1 MRGEPR
7 RAVLTR
13 DEYLA
18 EWGRLHGVDPGS
30 VRVVGLWLR
39 LVYLLARPLAAARV
53 APSALTGSGVLAA
66 LAVVPV
72 AAAGGR
78 WVLLTPLVVVLS
90 GVLDNLDGAVAVL
103 SGRTSSWGSVLDA
116 VADRVSDCGYLVAL
130 WVLGA
135 PGWLVVLG
143 GGLTFLLEYVR
154 VRAAIAGLPDVGV
167 VTVGERPTRVLS
179 AAMFL
184 AGAGLFP
191 SVAPAWALAGA
202 GFGAAAAAVGLGQ
215 LLVVVRRRLL
225 S

>member
-1 MRGEPR
+1 VRGEPR

-30 VRVVGLWLR
+30 VRAVGLWLR

-78 WVLLTPLVVVLS
+78 WVLLTPLVVVFS

-154 VRAAIAGLPDVGV
+154 ARAAIAGLPDVGV

-191 SVAPAWALAGA
+191 SAAPAWALAGA
-202 GFGAAAAAVGLGQ
+202 GLGVTAAAVGLGQ
-215 LLVVVRRRLL
+215 LLVVVRRRL
-225 S
+225 SP